1 MIPIPTSTITSEQNF
16 RNRRKIIA
24 AGLSAAVAAS
34 WAGGLL
40 ANSTDTSTN
49 TASPEP
55 LIPTPLKTINS
66 YNNYYEFGFDKSD
79 PSEADKS
86 LVTSPWTVEIKGEG
100 ADKKGLYD
108 LADIYGEYAIESH
121 VHRFRCV
128 EGWSMV
134 IPWNGIP
141 LNQLISAAQP
151 NSRAKYVR
159 FTTVNEA
166 TQMPN
171 ANWAGGPYTEG
182 LTMAEAMNPLALLAT
197 GIYDQPLEQQTGA
210 PIRLVL
216 PWKYGFKYAKSI
228 VSIELVEQIPQ
239 TTWWQQNPREYG
251 FYANVNPAHDHPRWS
266 QKTERV
272 IGGFGRQPTQV
283 YNGYADE
290 VAHLYGALSDRHY
303 FY

>member
-1 MIPIPTSTITSEQNF
+1 MIPIPSSTITSEKDF

-24 AGLSAAVAAS
+24 AGLSAAAAAS
-34 WAGGLL
+34 WEGGLL
-40 ANSTDTSTN
+40 AEGTDA
-49 TASPEP
+49 ASATGTVEA
-55 LIPTPLKTINS
+55 LTPTPLKTINS

-86 LVTSPWTVEIKGEG
+86 LITSPWTLEITGEG
-100 ADKKGLYD
+100 ADKKDVYD
-108 LADIYGEYAIESH
+108 LAELCGEYAIESH

-128 EGWSMV
+128 EAWSMV

-141 LNQLISAAQP
+141 LHKLIAAAQP
-151 NSRAKYVR
+151 NSRAKYLR
-159 FTTVNEA
+159 FTSVNDA

-182 LTMAEAMNPLALLAT
+182 LTIAEAMNPLALLAT
-197 GIYDQPLEQQTGA
+197 GIYDQALEQQTGA

-228 VSIELVEQIPQ
+228 VRIELVEQIPQ

-251 FYANVNPAHDHPRWS
+251 FYANVNPSHDHPRWS
-266 QKTERV
+266 QKSERV
-272 IGGFGRQPTQV
+272 IGGFGRQRTQL

-290 VAHLYGALSDRHY
+290 VGHLYGALTDRHY

>member
-1 MIPIPTSTITSEQNF
+1 MIPIPTSRITSEQDF
-16 RNRRKIIA
+16 RNSRKIIG
-24 AGLSAAVAAS
+24 AGLSAMAAM
-34 WAGGLL
+34 ACNGPLL
-40 ANSTDTSTN
+40 AADSN
-49 TASPEP
+49 APE
-55 LIPTPLKTINS
+55 LLEPTPLKTINS

-79 PSEADKS
+79 PSEAEKT
-86 LVTSPWTVEIKGEG
+86 LITSPWSVEITGAG
-100 ADKKGLYD
+100 ADKKGVYD
-108 LADIYGEYAIESH
+108 LADIYGEFAIESH

-128 EGWSMV
+128 EAWSMV
-134 IPWNGIP
+134 VPWNGIP
-141 LNQLISAAQP
+141 LHKVIAAAQP

-159 FTTVNEA
+159 FTTVNDA

-182 LTMAEAMNPLALLAT
+182 LTIAEAMNPLALLAT

-228 VSIELVEQIPQ
+228 VRIELVEDMPK
-239 TTWWQQNPREYG
+239 TTWWQQNSREYG
-251 FYANVNPAHDHPRWS
+251 FYANVSPHHNHPRWS

-272 IGGFGRQPTQV
+272 IGGFGRQRTQI
-283 YNGYADE
+283 YNGYAEE
-290 VAHLYGALSDRHY
+290 VAHLYGALEDRKY